1 MKRITLDPSS
11 ISGRIDINRVEKTSE
26 EDINLQISEDEH
38 EILMDAAKFTKRVR
52 HKLGF
57 SQPEFAKRIHVPLE
71 TVRKWE
77 QGTRRPTGAA
87 QTLLLILDKAPEAA
101 LSALG

>member
-1 MKRITLDPSS
+1 MKRITLDPS
-11 ISGRIDINRVEKTSE
+11 IVTGRIDVSRVENTSE
-26 EDINLQISEDEH
+26 EDLSRQIEEY
-38 EILMDAAKFTKRVR
+38 EQEVLMDAARFTKRVR
-52 HKLGF
+52 QKLGF

-101 LSALG
+101 LSALS